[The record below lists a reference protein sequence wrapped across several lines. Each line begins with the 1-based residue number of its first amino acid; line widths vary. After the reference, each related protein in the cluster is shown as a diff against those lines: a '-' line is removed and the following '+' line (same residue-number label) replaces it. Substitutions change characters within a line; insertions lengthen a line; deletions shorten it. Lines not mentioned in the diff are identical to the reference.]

1 MEIIKFII
9 EMFVGLLTLG
19 ITTFIAYQQ
28 LHTNKISL
36 RAEVFD
42 KKMFVFDSTFEML
55 NNMAAGLPCSDEIR
69 KNFIKGVQIARFIMS
84 KKIVNELEEYLT
96 IIELE
101 RHLKDYEGPL
111 PENELTDVIKNRLE
125 ITDENEDI
133 EYNLLSIKITSY
145 MLNKFR
151 SIDNLFADEIKI
163 EM

>member
-1 MEIIKFII
+1 
-9 EMFVGLLTLG
+9 
-19 ITTFIAYQQ
+19 
-28 LHTNKISL
+28 
-36 RAEVFD
+36 
-42 KKMFVFDSTFEML
+42 
-55 NNMAAGLPCSDEIR
+55 
-69 KNFIKGVQIARFIMS
+69 MS

-125 ITDENEDI
+125 IADENEDI

-151 SIDNLFADEIKI
+151 SIDNLFAYEIKI